1 MDSIHR
7 DSGVSG
13 IDYCFDNKSM
23 EEFTQ
28 VFLAEHPSLIPIEML
43 QSVME
48 QMPDDTPTLDL

>member
-13 IDYCFDNKSM
+13 IDFCFDNKSM

-48 QMPDDTPTLDL
+48 